1 MVKYTMFIAIT
12 IFFCVVFIILSGIA
26 ITTGISIRVKIISR
40 TCLTMVSI
48 RHILTSKKIIK
59 TTLWSISMSI
69 GILSIAVRIGSII
82 GIIGAVNI
90 DLTVLGSIL
99 GIHIMMFSIFVTGNR
114 KIISQEHFILFIKCF
129 KERIVIRHMAVHP
142 VIQTQL
148 PKAKGF
154 RTNFICIEM
163 FKDIGFK
170 LFALILIPN
179 RITKIEDF
187 RTRTLNDF

>member
-1 MVKYTMFIAIT
+1 
-12 IFFCVVFIILSGIA
+12 
-26 ITTGISIRVKIISR
+26 
-40 TCLTMVSI
+40 
-48 RHILTSKKIIK
+48 
-59 TTLWSISMSI
+59 MSI
-69 GILSIAVRIGSII
+69 GILSIAARIGSVI
-82 GIIGAVNI
+82 GIVCAVNI
-90 DLTVLGSIL
+90 DLTVFSSIL
-99 GIHIMMFSIFVTGNR
+99 CIHIMMFSIFVTGNG

-154 RTNFICIEM
+154 RTNFICIKM
-163 FKDIGFK
+163 LKNIGFK
-170 LFALILIPN
+170 LFSLILIPN